1 MGSQNMVINSIERII
16 KAQPGW
22 VTVAE
27 MVPALALG
35 NESFSRK

>member
-16 KAQPGW
+16 QAQPGW

-27 MVPALALG
+27 LAPALARSD
-35 NESFSRK
+35 ESFSRK